1 MFLYENDLKEAFFDK
16 YKNRDN
22 IKNYSFEIARLGG
35 MDLVTVEYFADKYEF
50 NAFEFKLSD
59 IKKAILQSKYN
70 LKYVH
75 KSWIVLPEEK
85 KDVIQ
90 NKYYTEIK
98 QIKGLG
104 VMLVKESGYYDIFMK
119 AYRNDEERILL
130 NQDLLKLAVFSKI

>member
-1 MFLYENDLKEAFFDK
+1 
-16 YKNRDN
+16 
-22 IKNYSFEIARLGG
+22 
-35 MDLVTVEYFADKYEF
+35 MDCT
-50 NAFEFKLSD
+50 SGR
-59 IKKAILQSKYN
+59 
-70 LKYVH
+70 
-75 KSWIVLPEEK
+75 K

-104 VMLVKESGYYDIFMK
+104 VILVKESGYYDIFMK